1 MLGTMSALSVIAKS
15 FFTDLQNPNI
25 MTRIF
30 FLVIALFIFSSQVMA
45 QDLYRVTADKLRVRQ
60 SKDANSKVIA
70 NIIQNEKVTVLDASD
85 AKFYKIKLRNKEGWV
100 SKDFLEKIA
109 APAQAEPAKTGTTAP
124 AAVDTTTS
132 ANKDIYKATTDN
144 LRVRSS
150 ADPKSKVIGYL
161 PENEN
166 VAVLDSSNTSYF
178 KIKVSN
184 GEGWV
189 SKAFLARVSPVN
201 KPVAKKPAVSVEVPQ
216 IAKDYSNI
224 ILFAIVAL
232 VFGTILYFI
241 FKYSNQNKILIGI
254 SAIVVL
260 VVVYFCF
267 VTFIQPKTV
276 SGTYISD
283 SDTQYKTFDFGSQDS
298 VVVKDTYT
306 DSTFKAK
313 YVIEGDMIKLYDQ
326 QNMILLLI
334 RDEKT
339 LVGEGFTRGT
349 FKKR

>member
-1 MLGTMSALSVIAKS
+1 MM
-15 FFTDLQNPNI
+15 N
-25 MTRIF
+25 RIF
-30 FLVIALFIFSSQVMA
+30 FILIALFIFSTRVIA
-45 QDLYRVTADKLRVRQ
+45 QDTYRVTADELRVRETNNP
-60 SKDANSKVIA
+60 KSKVIGS
-70 NIIQNEKVTVLDASD
+70 IMQNGKVEVLDTTN
-85 AKFYKIKLRNKEGWV
+85 AKFYKVKIKNREGWA
-100 SKDFLEKIA
+100 SKDFIQKTSVAKPIA
-109 APAQAEPAKTGTTAP
+109 AKN
-124 AAVDTTTS
+124 DTS
-132 ANKDIYKATTDN
+132 AQNATTGSTADVIYRVTTDN
-144 LRVRSS
+144 LRVREK
-150 ADPKSKVIGYL
+150 ADAKSKITGYL

-166 VAVLDSSNTSYF
+166 VAVIDSTNASYF

-189 SKAFLARVSPVN
+189 SKSFLVRVSPVT
-201 KPVAKKPAVSVEVPQ
+201 KPAAAKTGVSVEVPK

-224 ILFAIVAL
+224 ILFTIVAL

-267 VTFIQPKTV
+267 VTFIQPKKV

-283 SDTQYKTFDFGSQDS
+283 SDTQYKTFDFGTQDS
-298 VVVKDTYT
+298 VLVKDTYT

-334 RDEKT
+334 RDENT
-339 LVGEGFTRGT
+339 LIGEGFTRGT
-349 FKKR
+349 FTKK